1 MKAECF
7 ILLCGCLILGLAG
20 CSCKKSD
27 RQQEILPV
35 GAVDNTVGLN
45 DTLGISLHPE
55 YPVYST
61 RQKQIIFVL
70 SNQSGMNISYG
81 LDYRYTYED
90 EAGIWRE
97 ISKRP
102 VVFEVEYVLLH
113 GGKQY
118 IYADLYRN
126 LPGRYRFFSMFGD
139 TTEVILSWLSSVYG
153 TLMWWVNKNSHYNRK
168 VLME

>member
-61 RQKQIIFVL
+61 RQKQIICVL

-81 LDYRYTYED
+81 WDYRYTYED

-126 LPGRYRFFSMFGD
+126 LPGRYRFFFDVWRYDRSYTFMAEFGLWD
-139 TTEVILSWLSSVYG
+139 TNVVG
-153 TLMWWVNKNSHYNRK
+153 K
-168 VLME
+168 

>member
-1 MKAECF
+1 MNGPRIMKAEWLF
-7 ILLCGCLILGLAG
+7 ILLYGCLVLISVG

-27 RQQEILPV
+27 RQQEMLPV
-35 GAVDNTVGLN
+35 ESVDNTVGVN

-61 RQKQIIFVL
+61 RQKQIVFVL
-70 SNQSGMNISYG
+70 SNQSGMDISYG
-81 LDYRYTYED
+81 LGYTYED
-90 EAGIWRE
+90 ETGIWRE

-113 GGKQY
+113 GDKQY

-126 LPGRYRFFSMFGD
+126 LPGQYRFFFDVWRYDRNYTFMAEFGLSD
-139 TTEVILSWLSSVYG
+139 T
-153 TLMWWVNKNSHYNRK
+153 K
-168 VLME
+168 VAGK

>member
-1 MKAECF
+1 M
-7 ILLCGCLILGLAG
+7 
-20 CSCKKSD
+20 
-27 RQQEILPV
+27 LPV
-35 GAVDNTVGLN
+35 ESVDNTVGVN

-70 SNQSGMNISYG
+70 SNQSGIDISYG
-81 LDYRYTYED
+81 LDYRYTYEY

-102 VVFEVEYVLLH
+102 VVTYFCMGVNSISMQICIGTYQANIVS
-113 GGKQY
+113 
-118 IYADLYRN
+118 
-126 LPGRYRFFSMFGD
+126 FSMSGD

>member
-1 MKAECF
+1 MNGPRIMKAEWLF
-7 ILLCGCLILGLAG
+7 ILLYGCLVLISVG
-20 CSCKKSD
+20 SCKKSD
-27 RQQEILPV
+27 RQQEMLPV
-35 GAVDNTVGLN
+35 ESVDNTVGVN

-61 RQKQIIFVL
+61 RQKQIVFVL
-70 SNQSGMNISYG
+70 SNQSGMDISYG
-81 LDYRYTYED
+81 LGYRYTYED
-90 EAGIWRE
+90 ETGIWRE

-126 LPGRYRFFSMFGD
+126 LPGQYRFFFDVWRYDRNYTFMAEFGLSD
-139 TTEVILSWLSSVYG
+139 T
-153 TLMWWVNKNSHYNRK
+153 K
-168 VLME
+168 VAGK

>member
-61 RQKQIIFVL
+61 PTETDYLCIVQPKWYEYQLRFGL
-70 SNQSGMNISYG
+70 S
-81 LDYRYTYED
+81 L
-90 EAGIWRE
+90 
-97 ISKRP
+97 
-102 VVFEVEYVLLH
+102 YV
-113 GGKQY
+113 
-118 IYADLYRN
+118 
-126 LPGRYRFFSMFGD
+126 
-139 TTEVILSWLSSVYG
+139 
-153 TLMWWVNKNSHYNRK
+153 
-168 VLME
+168 

>member
-1 MKAECF
+1 MNGPRIMKAEWLF
-7 ILLCGCLILGLAG
+7 ILLYGCLVLISVG

-27 RQQEILPV
+27 RQQEMLPV
-35 GAVDNTVGLN
+35 ESVDNTVKVN

-61 RQKQIIFVL
+61 RQKQIVFVL
-70 SNQSGMNISYG
+70 SNQSGMDISYG
-81 LDYRYTYED
+81 LGYRYTYED
-90 EAGIWRE
+90 ETGIWRE

-113 GGKQY
+113 GDKQY

-126 LPGRYRFFSMFGD
+126 LPGQYRFFFDVWRYDRNYTFMAEFGLSD
-139 TTEVILSWLSSVYG
+139 T
-153 TLMWWVNKNSHYNRK
+153 K
-168 VLME
+168 VAGK

>member
-1 MKAECF
+1 M
-7 ILLCGCLILGLAG
+7 
-20 CSCKKSD
+20 
-27 RQQEILPV
+27 LPV
-35 GAVDNTVGLN
+35 ESVDNTVGVN

-70 SNQSGMNISYG
+70 SNQSGIDISYG
-81 LDYRYTYED
+81 LDYRYTYEY

-102 VVFEVEYVLLH
+102 VVWWNTYFCMGVNSISMQICIGTYQANIVS
-113 GGKQY
+113 
-118 IYADLYRN
+118 
-126 LPGRYRFFSMFGD
+126 FSMSGD